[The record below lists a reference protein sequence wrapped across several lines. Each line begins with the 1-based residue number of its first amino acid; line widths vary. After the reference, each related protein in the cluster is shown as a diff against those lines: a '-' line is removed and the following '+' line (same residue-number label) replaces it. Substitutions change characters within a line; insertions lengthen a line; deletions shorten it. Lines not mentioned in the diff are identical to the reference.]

1 MGGPT
6 AAISAST
13 TMPRLSSPPAI
24 IHAAHVS
31 SGRLPASC
39 VTAISCESS
48 RSPPKCS
55 STAGATR
62 ASPRAAGGG
71 GGGGGPREREKKK
84 GGKGKKKAQGQTPPP
99 RQPHQAKGGKSPAVG
114 R

>member
-1 MGGPT
+1 MGGRT

-62 ASPRAAGGG
+62 AGRRAAGGG
-71 GGGGGPREREKKK
+71 GGGGGQRG
-84 GGKGKKKAQGQTPPP
+84 GGKKRGEKGTNEQAGQTPPP
-99 RQPHQAKGGKSPAVG
+99 AHTPPAK
-114 R
+114 